1 MTCLPCR
8 IETEQLNRIG
18 SPDGHTHTMD
28 KLVLDDD
35 TKALVLAVR
44 DLLKDLRA
52 RGLNDDQIDTLVKRN
67 GPGRI
72 SLERNGILS
81 LPDYGDVKIYLNPVE
96 RTLYTLLL
104 RYVDGI
110 AAEDIW
116 KYYDELCEIY
126 RKQTVYDDPDQ
137 IEAAVDALCDDDR
150 ATLQTNV
157 SRIKRK
163 LVDKVGRLAADQYA
177 IVRGRDGVYRIA
189 VSRDLVTMLA

>member
-1 MTCLPCR
+1 
-8 IETEQLNRIG
+8 
-18 SPDGHTHTMD
+18 
-28 KLVLDDD
+28 VLDDD

-52 RGLNDDQIDTLVKRN
+52 RGLNDDQIDTLVRKD

-72 SLERNGILS
+72 SLDRNGILS
-81 LPDYGDVKIYLNPVE
+81 LPDYGNIKIYLNPME

-104 RYVDGI
+104 RYDGGI
-110 AAEDIW
+110 SAEDIW

-126 RKQTVYDDPDQ
+126 RKQTIFDNPDQ

-163 LVDKVGRLAADQYA
+163 LVDKVGKLAADQYA

-189 VSRDLVTMLA
+189 VPRDLVTYPA

>member
-1 MTCLPCR
+1 MR
-8 IETEQLNRIG
+8 ISVPQW
-18 SPDGHTHTMD
+18 HTHTMD

-35 TKALVLAVR
+35 TKALVLAVK

-52 RGLNDDQIDTLVKRN
+52 RGLNDDQIDDLMKRD

-72 SLERNGILS
+72 TLDTNGILT
-81 LPDYGDVKIYLNPVE
+81 LPDYGNVKIYLNPME

-104 RYVDGI
+104 KYDRGI
-110 AAEDIW
+110 SPDDIW
-116 KYYDELCEIY
+116 MYYDELCDIY
-126 RKQTVYDDPDQ
+126 KAQTIYDNPDQ

-163 LVDKVGRLAADQYA
+163 LVEKVGKIAADQYA
-177 IVRGRDGVYRIA
+177 IVRGKDNVYRIA
-189 VSRDLVTMLA
+189 VPRDLVIISA

>member
-1 MTCLPCR
+1 
-8 IETEQLNRIG
+8 
-18 SPDGHTHTMD
+18 MD

-35 TKALVLAVR
+35 TKALVLAVK

-52 RGLNDDQIDTLVKRN
+52 RGLNDDQIDDLVKRD

-72 SLERNGILS
+72 TLDTNGILT
-81 LPDYGDVKIYLNPVE
+81 LPDYGNVKIYLNPME

-104 RYVDGI
+104 KYDRGI
-110 AAEDIW
+110 SPDDIW
-116 KYYDELCEIY
+116 MYYDELCDIY
-126 RKQTVYDDPDQ
+126 NAQTIYDNPDQ

-163 LVDKVGRLAADQYA
+163 LVEKVGKIAADQYA
-177 IVRGRDGVYRIA
+177 IVRGKDNVYRIA
-189 VSRDLVTMLA
+189 VPRDLVIISA

>member
-1 MTCLPCR
+1 
-8 IETEQLNRIG
+8 
-18 SPDGHTHTMD
+18 MD

-35 TKALVLAVR
+35 TKALVLAVK

-52 RGLNDDQIDTLVKRN
+52 RGLNDDQIDALVKRD

-81 LPDYGDVKIYLNPVE
+81 LPDYGDVKIYLNPME

-104 RYVDGI
+104 RYDDGI
-110 AAEDIW
+110 SADDIW

-126 RKQTVYDDPDQ
+126 RKQTVFDNPDQ

-150 ATLQTNV
+150 ATLQTNI

-163 LVDKVGRLAADQYA
+163 LVDKVGRIAADQYA
-177 IVRGRDGVYRIA
+177 IVRGKDGVYRIA
-189 VSRDLVTMLA
+189 VSRNLVTISA

>member
-1 MTCLPCR
+1 
-8 IETEQLNRIG
+8 
-18 SPDGHTHTMD
+18 MD

-72 SLERNGILS
+72 SLDRNGILS

-96 RTLYTLLL
+96 RTLYTLFL
-104 RYVDGI
+104 RYVDGV